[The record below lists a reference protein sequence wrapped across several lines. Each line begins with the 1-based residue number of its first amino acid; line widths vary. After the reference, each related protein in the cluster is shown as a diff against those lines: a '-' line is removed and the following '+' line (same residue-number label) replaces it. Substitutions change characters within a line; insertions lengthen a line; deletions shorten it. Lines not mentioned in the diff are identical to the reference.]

1 MIDTSKIL
9 MYYNMFDD
17 DDISTERLLAM
28 TADAAGCDVDDV
40 VHALASGHTPDNV
53 TNTVTRSKKKR
64 KRNRN
69 KRKHGANQQA

>member
-1 MIDTSKIL
+1 MIDTAKIL

-40 VHALASGHTPDNV
+40 VSVLAAEHS
-53 TNTVTRSKKKR
+53 
-64 KRNRN
+64 
-69 KRKHGANQQA
+69 